1 MHETSDIALPLTW
14 ERYLPEIGGTAHLEH
29 VHRYLVARELV
40 AGRDVLDVACGE
52 GYGSTLLASIA
63 RSVVGVDIAPEAV
76 AHARAKYLL
85 PNLRFIEGDCTALPL
100 DSASVDVV
108 VSFETLEHHDRHTEM
123 LREIRRVLRPGGLL
137 IMSSPNR
144 PENSPP
150 GSPPNPYHVKEL
162 DFDEFSSLLRSHF
175 QHVDFLGQRIVHG
188 SLIQPLDGDGKG
200 FATYE
205 GEEKYPALL
214 RPLYFLA
221 LASDAALPELAGS
234 LYEAKGDD
242 RLKNGAYTRESK
254 LYLSERHGEAI
265 RPFGEDRTVAMDYP
279 VCGES
284 QVLELR
290 LPDDLAPLAALRL
303 DIANGPVAIRLHAM
317 TLKQADGMNVW
328 MWPGGCEA
336 FLRCGGVVCLQDA
349 AGWLL
354 LCVNDDPQFELAIP
368 EPVLAK
374 VTGGAVL
381 RLEITARPLLEVL
394 PEALERMSA
403 STLPAAAPAA
413 LPAGL
418 ATHVED
424 LVGVLQSFISRKNAL
439 IAQQKA
445 EIEAQQQ
452 RQNELYEQ
460 LVRAEAQ
467 LELLKEFA
475 LGRRLERL

>member
-1 MHETSDIALPLTW
+1 MHQTDSLALPLNG
-14 ERYLPEIGGTAHLEH
+14 ERYLPEMAGAIHLEH

-52 GYGSTLLASIA
+52 GYGSAMLASVA

-85 PNLRFIEGDCTALPL
+85 PNLRFIEGDCAALPL

-108 VSFETLEHHDRHTEM
+108 VSFETLEHHDRHEEM
-123 LREIRRVLRPGGLL
+123 LSEIRRVLRSGGLL

-144 PENSPP
+144 PEYSPP
-150 GSPPNPYHVKEL
+150 GAPPNPYHVKEL

-175 QHVDFLGQRIVHG
+175 QHVDFFGQRVVHG
-188 SLIQPLDGDGKG
+188 SLIQPFDGKG

-234 LYEAKGDD
+234 LYEVKGDD

-265 RPFGEDRTVAMDYP
+265 RPFGEDRTAAMDYP

-290 LPDDLAPLAALRL
+290 LPADLAPLAALRL

-317 TLKQADGMNVW
+317 TLKQADGTNVW
-328 MWPGGCEA
+328 MWPGGCET

-349 AGWLL
+349 AGCLL

-368 EPVLAK
+368 EPLLSR

-381 RLEITARPLLEVL
+381 RVEMTAQPLLDVL
-394 PEALERMSA
+394 PQVLERLAA
-403 STLPAAAPAA
+403 STLPAAVPAA

-445 EIEAQQQ
+445 EIEAQKE
-452 RQNELYEQ
+452 RQNALYEQ